1 MSWTRSLGYPVWE
14 KTQLLCKPTWA
25 WVKSLW
31 VWTKWFKRLEISW
44 RLMIQKHN
52 EQSQGVCIDLQYER
66 GPRWYTRSMTRNPKL
81 LELSS
86 IRSNVLQ
93 FLHCHQKLHHVLMT
107 RAIRACHECTA
118 TMLYQTDHM
127 KATSFWYLALCQT
140 SFQFGK
146 MFEGDGWSTLR
157 EWIFL
162 VVNFWWIDS
171 SQGSGVLH
179 KLVPTSHDHL
189 VGSNSRD
196 WIAQKIVDK
205 EHVYY
210 PSWSLIHVDDS
221 CVSFAVGWWCEGDD
235 GRVGL

>member
-1 MSWTRSLGYPVWE
+1 MNKIPGLPSLRKTR
-14 KTQLLCKPTWA
+14 LLCKPTWA

-146 MFEGDGWSTLR
+146 NVWGRWVIHFEGMDLFSCQFLVNRFQLGKWST
-157 EWIFL
+157 
-162 VVNFWWIDS
+162 S
-171 SQGSGVLH
+171 
-179 KLVPTSHDHL
+179 
-189 VGSNSRD
+189 
-196 WIAQKIVDK
+196 
-205 EHVYY
+205 
-210 PSWSLIHVDDS
+210 
-221 CVSFAVGWWCEGDD
+221 
-235 GRVGL
+235 